1 MFEKCANCSTR
12 VVMGKKD
19 TNGIFCSAVCQNFFR
34 YPGFCKRC
42 NTSTNEKSAGSTVTV
57 NGIGT
62 ALYGRKDPCG
72 ECGSVIQTKW
82 FVVIFI
88 PLIPIAKYRLKYCS
102 PGRYISRKVLKQP
115 ASQPSPTFNSTMGR

>member
-42 NTSTNEKSAGSTVTV
+42 NASTTEKSAGSTVTM
-57 NGIGT
+57 NQ
-62 ALYGRKDPCG
+62 Y
-72 ECGSVIQTKW
+72 
-82 FVVIFI
+82 
-88 PLIPIAKYRLKYCS
+88 IAGYADDSSATLS
-102 PGRYISRKVLKQP
+102 QGAVTLPVLRAQVESWEAGVEAGAANTP
-115 ASQPSPTFNSTMGR
+115 

>member
-1 MFEKCANCSTR
+1 MFEKCSNCSTR
-12 VVMGKKD
+12 VVRGKKD
-19 TNGIFCSAVCQNFFR
+19 DYGTFCSAVCQSFFR
-34 YPGFCKRC
+34 YPGFCKTC
-42 NTSTNEKSAGSTVTV
+42 NASTSEKSAGSTVTF

-62 ALYGRKDPCG
+62 QLYGRKDPCR

-102 PGRYISRKVLKQP
+102 PGRYISREVLKNP
-115 ASQPSPTFNSTMGR
+115 AKQVNPSFTSTMGR